1 MSTIPNKP
9 ILEQCFTSNNWPDA
23 IIEAIEMVGYMKCKH
38 EMTTAMV
45 AEWLNSYGTDKAGA
59 ARFMRNFADA
69 WQPSRGR

>member
-1 MSTIPNKP
+1 MSTIPKP
-9 ILEQCFTSNNWPDA
+9 ILEQYFTSENWPDA
-23 IIEAIEMVGYMKCKH
+23 IIEAIELVVSMKCKH

-69 WQPSRGR
+69 WKPRR